1 MTDTKDELLNFQN
14 LSFSYDNRC
23 TVLDNI
29 SLSIPCGEFACVV
42 GPNGG
47 GKTTFLK
54 LILGLLKPTK
64 GIIKVLGKSPKK
76 ARSLVGYVPQHAK
89 FDASFPVCVL
99 DVVLMGALEKSFWWG
114 KYSKEQKE
122 QAWEAM
128 KEVQIDSLANN
139 NFSELSG
146 GQQQRVLIAR
156 ALCSRPKLLLMD
168 EPTANIDVYGTE
180 LFYELFEGINKKHS
194 IIMVSHDMGFVS
206 KRVKSVICIRDNLQI
221 HPTSELTGDLLQKI
235 YGSNIS
241 LIRHDHRC
249 SEEGHTCKP
258 L

>member
-1 MTDTKDELLNFQN
+1 MTEISDDLLNFQDI
-14 LSFSYDNRC
+14 SFSYDGTNNI
-23 TVLDNI
+23 LENI

-64 GIIKVLGKSPKK
+64 GKINVLGLPPKK
-76 ARSLVGYVPQHAK
+76 ARSLVGYVPQHTK
-89 FDASFPVCVL
+89 FDTNFPVCVM
-99 DVVLMGALEKSFWWG
+99 DVVLMGVLDKNFWWG
-114 KYSKEQKE
+114 KYSTKQKD

-128 KEVQIDSLANN
+128 KEAQIDSMAHN

-156 ALCSRPKLLLMD
+156 ALCSNPKLLLMD
-168 EPTANIDVYGTE
+168 EPTASIDIHGTE
-180 LFYELFEGINKKHS
+180 LFYELFEKINKKHS
-194 IIMVSHDMGFVS
+194 IIMVSHDIGFVS
-206 KRVKSVICIRDNLQI
+206 KRVKSVICIRNNLQI
-221 HPTSELTGDLLQKI
+221 HPTSELTGALLQQI
-235 YGSNIS
+235 YGNNIN

-249 SEEGHTCKP
+249 SEEGHTCTP
-258 L
+258 S

>member
-1 MTDTKDELLNFQN
+1 MTEIADELLNFQA
-14 LSFSYDNRC
+14 LSFSYDDKNS
-23 TVLDNI
+23 VLEDV
-29 SLSIPCGEFACVV
+29 SLSIPCGEFACVI

-64 GIIKVLGKSPKK
+64 GTITVLGKLPKK
-76 ARSLVGYVPQHAK
+76 ARSSVGYVPQHTK
-89 FDASFPVCVL
+89 FDASFPVSVM

-114 KYSKEQKE
+114 KYSKEHKE

-128 KEVQIDSLANN
+128 KEVQIDGLADNY
-139 NFSELSG
+139 FSELSG

-156 ALCSRPKLLLMD
+156 ALCSKPKLLLMD

-180 LFYELFEGINKKHS
+180 LFYELFEEINNKHS

-221 HPTSELTGDLLQKI
+221 HPTSELTGELLQKI

-258 L
+258 S